1 MGYRKPTSDR
11 GFTLVETLVAL
22 AILGVALLLGTGILA
37 QQPRIQLKLRAH
49 QEAHAALARVLE
61 GIRAGTVPL
70 TPGTLSPAPITPV
83 AAEGLVLRLRVDP
96 DPAVPG
102 LFRVTVSAHYRVRG
116 QLLQRRV
123 ETMVWRR
130 P

>member
-1 MGYRKPTSDR
+1 MDAR

-22 AILGVALLLGTGILA
+22 VLLGVALLLGVGILA
-37 QQPRIQLKLRAH
+37 RQPEIQLKLRAH
-49 QEAHAALARVLE
+49 QEAHAALSRTLE

-70 TPGTLSPAPITPV
+70 TPGTLPTGPLTPT
-83 AAEGLVLRLRVDP
+83 AADGLVLRLGVEADP
-96 DPAVPG
+96 TVPG
-102 LFRVTVSAHYRVRG
+102 LSRVSVSAHYTVRG

-123 ETMVWRR
+123 DTMVWRR

>member
-1 MGYRKPTSDR
+1 MGYGKPTSAR

-22 AILGVALLLGTGILA
+22 VLLGVALLLGVAILA
-37 QQPRIQLKLRAH
+37 QQPKIQLKLRAH
-49 QEAHAALARVLE
+49 QEAHAALGRALE

-70 TPGTLSPAPITPV
+70 TPGTLSPGPVTPI
-83 AAEGLVLRLRVDP
+83 AADGLVLRLAIEP
-96 DPAVPG
+96 DPTVPG
-102 LFRVTVSAHYRVRG
+102 LSHVSVSAHYTVRG

-123 ETMVWRR
+123 ETMTWRR